1 MKEKILAL
9 LLETD
14 GFISG
19 EEMSRRLNV
28 SRTAIW
34 KNIKKLKEDGYQI
47 ESITNKGYRLKGTPD
62 KLVSEEIKFLLNSQL
77 IQEVFVYDT
86 IDSTNTE
93 AKRQASKGAFSTA
106 LFIAEEQTAGK
117 GRRGKTWIS
126 KKGNSLYM
134 SLLLKPIIQPQNA
147 AKLTLVAGL
156 AVNQSI
162 KNITKLDSYIKWPND
177 IVVNQ
182 KKVCGILTE
191 MNSEIDFVNY
201 VVIGIG
207 INVNN
212 ESFDEEIGKVATSLK
227 IEGQAIY
234 SRKKILVEIIN
245 NFSRLYEA
253 FERTESLKFI
263 EEEYNKNCI
272 NVNRNVK
279 VISRDI
285 TIIGNAIGIN
295 EEGLLLVESKEGDLI
310 EVNAGE
316 VSVRGLYGYVD

>member
-106 LFIAEEQTAGK
+106 LFIAEEHTAG
-117 GRRGKTWIS
+117 
-126 KKGNSLYM
+126 
-134 SLLLKPIIQPQNA
+134 
-147 AKLTLVAGL
+147 
-156 AVNQSI
+156 
-162 KNITKLDSYIKWPND
+162 
-177 IVVNQ
+177 
-182 KKVCGILTE
+182 
-191 MNSEIDFVNY
+191 
-201 VVIGIG
+201 
-207 INVNN
+207 
-212 ESFDEEIGKVATSLK
+212 
-227 IEGQAIY
+227 
-234 SRKKILVEIIN
+234 
-245 NFSRLYEA
+245 
-253 FERTESLKFI
+253 
-263 EEEYNKNCI
+263 
-272 NVNRNVK
+272 
-279 VISRDI
+279 
-285 TIIGNAIGIN
+285 
-295 EEGLLLVESKEGDLI
+295 
-310 EVNAGE
+310 
-316 VSVRGLYGYVD
+316 